1 MNWEALIAAGTT
13 LACLAVLILTRVSAA
28 NVFAAALVVLLLTG
42 VLDTATAVAGFA
54 NPGLLTIAALY
65 VVAAGLRQTGAI
77 NVLSHV
83 LFGRPRSVRQAQLRI
98 MAPVT
103 VLSAFMNNTPLVAT
117 FVPAIL
123 DWARKQGF
131 SASKLL
137 IPLSYAAIFGGTCTL
152 IGTSTNLVVNG
163 MLLEETGRGLGFFEL
178 AWLGIPCAFIGIA
191 YVALTSA
198 WLLPARIPAMEKLQD
213 PREYTVEMIVESGG
227 PLDGRTVQEAG
238 LRQLP
243 ALYLIEVERNDRL
256 IPAVGP
262 EEVLKGGDR
271 LVFAG
276 VTESVVDLQKIKGLL
291 PATNQVFKLS
301 FERSQRTLTETVV
314 SASAGFIG
322 KTVRQSRFRNLYDAV
337 VIAVA
342 RDGQRINRKIGDIR
356 IRPGDMLLLESDRG
370 FAERH
375 RNNRDFLLL
384 KPLEGAAT
392 LRHERGWI
400 AWLILAG
407 IVVTATFG
415 ILDTLT
421 AALTGAGA
429 MVISRCCTGADARR
443 SIDIEVLIVIA
454 CAFALGEA
462 LDRSGAARSL
472 AMTLLAVTGN
482 HPFAV
487 LAVVYFTTV
496 LMTEMITNNAAAV
509 LMFPLAYAIANS
521 LGLNFMPFAIAIT
534 FAASAS
540 FATPIGYQ
548 TNLMV
553 YGPGGYHFTDYIR
566 FGLPLNILLGVA
578 SLAIIPT
585 VWPLQGA
592 S

>member
-1 MNWEALIAAGTT
+1 MDWQAIFAVVITLGCLGTLIFTRVAASLVFAGALIA
-13 LACLAVLILTRVSAA
+13 ILLSGILPVPVAI
-28 NVFAAALVVLLLTG
+28 
-42 VLDTATAVAGFA
+42 AGFA

-65 VVAAGLRQTGAI
+65 IVAAGLRRTGAI
-77 NVLSHV
+77 DTLSNVA
-83 LFGRPRSVRQAQLRI
+83 FGRPKSLAIGTLRV
-98 MAPVT
+98 MLPVT
-103 VLSAFMNNTPLVAT
+103 ALSAFTNNTPIVAS
-117 FVPAIL
+117 FVPAVT

-163 MLLEETGRGLGFFEL
+163 MLVKETGEQFGFFEL
-178 AWLGIPCAFIGIA
+178 AWLGLPTAIIGTT
-191 YVALTSA
+191 YVLIMSR
-198 WLLPARIPAMEKLQD
+198 WLLPERIPVMERLSD
-213 PREYTVEMIVESGG
+213 PREYTVEMLVEPAS
-227 PLDGRTVQEAG
+227 PLEGKTIEEAG

-243 ALYLIEVERNDRL
+243 GLFLVEIDRDGII

-262 EEVLKGGDR
+262 RERLKGKDR

-276 VTESVVDLQKIKGLL
+276 VTESIADLQNIRGLV

-301 FERSQRTLTETVV
+301 SERSERTLVEAV
-314 SASAGFIG
+314 ASGTASFVG
-322 KTVRQSRFRNLYDAV
+322 KTIKESRFRNNYDSV

-342 RDGQRINRKIGDIR
+342 RNGQRVKRKIGDIR
-356 IRPGDMLLLESDRG
+356 ILPGDTLLLESDRG

-375 RNNRDFLLL
+375 ANNRDFLLL
-384 KPLEGAAT
+384 KPLEDHAT
-392 LRHERGWI
+392 YRHERSWV

-421 AALTGAGA
+421 AALAGAGA
-429 MVISRCCTGADARR
+429 MVVTRCCTGTEARR
-443 SIDIEVLIVIA
+443 SIDLEVLIVIA

-462 LDRSGAARSL
+462 LDRTGAAGTL
-472 AMTLLAVTGN
+472 AHGILNLTGN

-509 LMFPLAYAIANS
+509 LMFPLAYAVANS

-553 YGPGGYHFTDYIR
+553 YGPGGYRFTDYIR
-566 FGLPLNILLGVA
+566 FGLPLNIILGITA
-578 SLAIIPT
+578 LSIIP
-585 VWPLQGA
+585 VIWPI

>member
-1 MNWEALIAAGTT
+1 MNADALIAVGTT
-13 LACLAVLILTRVSAA
+13 LACLATLILTRVSAA

-42 VLDTATAVAGFA
+42 VLDTETAVAGFA

-65 VVAAGLRQTGAI
+65 VVAAGLRQTGAV
-77 NVLSHV
+77 NALSNA
-83 LFGRPRSVRQAQLRI
+83 LFGRPRSVTLAQLRI

-123 DWARKQGF
+123 DWSRKQGF

-163 MLLEETGRGLGFFEL
+163 LLLEETGQGLGFFEL
-178 AWLGIPCAFIGIA
+178 AWLGIPCALIGMI
-191 YVALTSA
+191 YVVVMNR
-198 WLLPARIPAMEKLQD
+198 WLLPARIPAMEKLKD
-213 PREYTVEMIVESGG
+213 PREYTVEMIIEKAG

-243 ALYLIEVERNDRL
+243 GLYLIEIERNDRL

-262 EEVLKGGDR
+262 GEVLQGGDR

-322 KTVRQSRFRNLYDAV
+322 KTVRQSGFRNVYDAV

-356 IRPGDMLLLESDRG
+356 IRPGDMLLLESDHG

-375 RNNRDFLLL
+375 RNSRDFLLL
-384 KPLEGAAT
+384 KPLEGSAT
-392 LRHERGWI
+392 YRHERSWI
-400 AWLILAG
+400 AWMILAG
-407 IVVTATFG
+407 IVITATFG

-429 MVISRCCTGADARR
+429 MVVTRCCTGADARR

-472 AMTLLAVTGN
+472 AMTLLAMTDD

-509 LMFPLAYAIANS
+509 LMFPLAYAIAGS
-521 LGLNFMPFAIAIT
+521 LELNFAPFAIAIT

-566 FGLPLNILLGVA
+566 FGLPLNIVLGIT
-578 SLAIIPT
+578 SLAIIPHI
-585 VWPLQGA
+585 WPL
-592 S
+592 

>member
-1 MNWEALIAAGTT
+1 MNGDALIAVGTM
-13 LACLAVLILTRVSAA
+13 LACLATLILTRVSAA
-28 NVFAAALVVLLLTG
+28 NIFAGALVVLLVTG
-42 VLDTATAVAGFA
+42 VLDTQAAVAGFA

-65 VVAAGLRQTGAI
+65 VVAAGLRQTGAV
-77 NVLSHV
+77 NALSNA
-83 LFGRPRSVRQAQLRI
+83 LFGRPRSIATAQLRI

-103 VLSAFMNNTPLVAT
+103 LLSAFMNNTPMVAT

-123 DWARKQGF
+123 DWARKQGM
-131 SASKLL
+131 SASKFL

-152 IGTSTNLVVNG
+152 IGTSTNLVING
-163 MLLEETGRGLGFFEL
+163 MLIEETGREFSFFEL
-178 AWLGIPCAFIGIA
+178 AWLGIPSALIGMLYIT
-191 YVALTSA
+191 VMSR
-198 WLLPARIPAMEKLQD
+198 WLLPARVPAMETLKD
-213 PREYTVEMIVESGG
+213 PREYTVEMIVEESGA
-227 PLDGRTVQEAG
+227 LNGRTVEEAG

-243 ALYLIEVERNDRL
+243 GLFLIEIDRDDTL

-262 EEVLKGGDR
+262 QERLKGGDR

-276 VTESVVDLQKIKGLL
+276 VTESIADLQKIKGLV
-291 PATNQVFKLS
+291 PATNQVFKLNS
-301 FERSQRTLTETVV
+301 ERSQRTLIETVA
-314 SASAGFIG
+314 SSSAGFIG
-322 KTVRQSRFRNLYDAV
+322 KTVKESRFRSLYDAV

-356 IRPGDMLLLESDRG
+356 LRPGDMLLLESDRS
-370 FAERH
+370 FAEQH

-384 KPLEGAAT
+384 KPLEGSAT
-392 LRHERGWI
+392 YRHERGWI

-407 IVVTATFG
+407 IVLTASFG

-421 AALTGAGA
+421 AALAGAGA
-429 MVISRCCTGADARR
+429 MVVTRCCTGADARR
-443 SIDIEVLIVIA
+443 SIDLEVLIVIA

-462 LDRSGAARSL
+462 LDRTGAARSL
-472 AMTLLAVTGN
+472 AMTLLDLTGD

-487 LAVVYFTTV
+487 LAVVYFITV

-566 FGLPLNILLGVA
+566 FGLPLNLILGVTA
-578 SLAIIPT
+578 LMIIPQ
-585 VWPLQGA
+585 VWPLQG
-592 S
+592 

>member
-1 MNWEALIAAGTT
+1 MNWEAALAVLIT
-13 LACLAVLILTRVSAA
+13 LACLGALIFTRVAA
-28 NVFAAALVVLLLTG
+28 SIVFAGALVAILVTGLLP
-42 VLDTATAVAGFA
+42 VPVAVAGFA

-65 VVAAGLRQTGAI
+65 VVAAGLRRTGAI
-77 NVLSHV
+77 DTLSNRA
-83 LFGRPRSVRQAQLRI
+83 FGRPRSIIVGTLRV
-98 MAPVT
+98 MLPVT
-103 VLSAFMNNTPLVAT
+103 LLSAFTNNTPIVAS
-117 FVPAIL
+117 FVPAVA

-163 MLLEETGRGLGFFEL
+163 MLIEQTGAGFSFFEL
-178 AWLGIPCAFIGIA
+178 AWLGVPTAIIGIA
-191 YVALTSA
+191 YVLILGR
-198 WLLPARIPAMEKLQD
+198 WLLPERIPVMEKLRD
-213 PREYTVEMIVESGG
+213 PREYTVEMLIEPASPLEGKTVE
-227 PLDGRTVQEAG
+227 EAG

-243 ALYLIEVERNDRL
+243 GLFLIEIDRNGVL

-262 EEVLKGGDR
+262 RERLRGNDR

-276 VTESVVDLQKIKGLL
+276 VTESIADLQKIRGLV
-291 PATNQVFKLS
+291 PATDQVFKLS
-301 FERSQRTLTETVV
+301 SERSERTLVEAV
-314 SASAGFIG
+314 ASGTASFVGRTI
-322 KTVRQSRFRNLYDAV
+322 KESRFRNLYDSV

-342 RDGQRINRKIGDIR
+342 RNGQRVNRKIGDIR
-356 IRPGDMLLLESDRG
+356 LRPGDTLLLESDRE

-375 RNNRDFLLL
+375 ANNRDFLLL
-384 KPLEGAAT
+384 KPLEGSPT
-392 LRHERGWI
+392 YRHERGWV
-400 AWLILAG
+400 AWLILLG

-421 AALTGAGA
+421 AALAGAGA
-429 MVISRCCTGADARR
+429 MVLTRCCTGTEARR
-443 SIDIEVLIVIA
+443 SIDLEVLIVIA

-462 LDRSGAARSL
+462 LDRTGAAASL
-472 AMTLLAVTGN
+472 ARTLLELTGS

-509 LMFPLAYAIANS
+509 LMFPLAYAVAGS
-521 LGLNFMPFAIAIT
+521 LDLNFMPFAIAIT

-553 YGPGGYHFTDYIR
+553 YGPGGYRFADYIR
-566 FGLPLNILLGVA
+566 FGLPLNIILGITA
-578 SLAIIPT
+578 LNIIP
-585 VWPLQGA
+585 VIWPIT
-592 S
+592 

>member
-1 MNWEALIAAGTT
+1 MNVDALIAVATT
-13 LACLAVLILTRVSAA
+13 LACLAILILTRISAA
-28 NVFAAALVVLLLTG
+28 NVFAGALAMLLLTG
-42 VLDTATAVAGFA
+42 VLDTRTAVAGFA

-77 NVLSHV
+77 SSISNT
-83 LFGRPRSVRQAQLRI
+83 LFGRTRSTTIAQLRV

-103 VLSAFMNNTPLVAT
+103 LLSAFMNNTPVVAT

-123 DWARKQGF
+123 DWGRKQGI

-163 MLLEETGRGLGFFEL
+163 MLLDETGREFGFFEL
-178 AWLGIPCAFIGIA
+178 AWLGIPAALIGIA
-191 YVALTSA
+191 YVVLASR
-198 WLLPARIPAMEKLQD
+198 WLLPSRIPAMEKLKD
-213 PREYTVEMIVESGG
+213 PREYTVEMVVEAEGA
-227 PLDGRTVQEAG
+227 LHGRTIEEAG
-238 LRQLP
+238 LRHLP
-243 ALYLIEVERNDRL
+243 GLYLIEIDRDGTL

-262 EEVLKGGDR
+262 RERLKGNDR

-276 VTESVVDLQKIKGLL
+276 VTGSIVDLQRIKGLV
-291 PATNQVFKLS
+291 PATNQVFKLAADRA
-301 FERSQRTLTETVV
+301 ERTLIEAVASS
-314 SASAGFIG
+314 SAAFIG
-322 KTVRQSRFRNLYDAV
+322 KTIKESRFRNRYDAV

-342 RDGQRINRKIGDIR
+342 RDGQRIDRKIGDIR
-356 IRPGDMLLLESDRG
+356 LLPGDMLLLETDRG

-375 RNNRDFLLL
+375 SNNRDFLLV
-384 KPLEGAAT
+384 KPLENAAT
-392 LRHERGWI
+392 FRHERSWV
-400 AWLILAG
+400 AWLILIG
-407 IVVTATFG
+407 IVTTATFG
-415 ILDTLT
+415 ILDTFT
-421 AALTGAGA
+421 AALAGAGA
-429 MVISRCCTGADARR
+429 MVVTRCCNAADARR

-462 LDRSGAARSL
+462 LDRSGAARAL
-472 AMTLLAVTGN
+472 AMTLLKLTGN
-482 HPFAV
+482 HPFAI

-509 LMFPLAYAIANS
+509 LMFPLAYAVAGS
-521 LGLNFMPFAIAIT
+521 MELNFMPFAIAIT

-553 YGPGGYHFTDYIR
+553 YGPGGYRFTDYIR
-566 FGLPLNILLGVA
+566 FGLPLNLILGVT
-578 SLAIIPT
+578 SLLIIPR
-585 VWPLQGA
+585 VWPLT
-592 S
+592 

>member
-1 MNWEALIAAGTT
+1 MDLQAI
-13 LACLAVLILTRVSAA
+13 LAVAITLTCLGMLIFTRLAA
-28 NVFAAALVVLLLTG
+28 SLVFGGALVAILVLG
-42 VLDTATAVAGFA
+42 IVPVPDAIAGFA

-65 VVAAGLRQTGAI
+65 IVAAGLRRTGAI
-77 NVLSHV
+77 DTLSSAA
-83 LFGRPRSVRQAQLRI
+83 FGRPRSLTVGKLRV
-98 MAPVT
+98 MLPVT
-103 VLSAFMNNTPLVAT
+103 LLSAFTNNTPIVAS
-117 FVPAIL
+117 FVPAVT

-137 IPLSYAAIFGGTCTL
+137 MPLSYAAIFGGTCTL

-163 MLLEETGRGLGFFEL
+163 MLLEETGNGFTFFEL
-178 AWLGIPCAFIGIA
+178 AWLGVPTAIIGIS
-191 YVALTSA
+191 YVLIMGR
-198 WLLPARIPAMEKLQD
+198 WLLPERIPVMESLRD
-213 PREYTVEMIVESGG
+213 PREYTVEMLIEVAS
-227 PLDGRTVQEAG
+227 PLEGKTIEEAG

-243 ALYLIEVERNDRL
+243 GLFLIEIDRDGVV

-262 EEVLKGGDR
+262 RERLKGRDR

-276 VTESVVDLQKIKGLL
+276 VTESIADLQNVRGLV
-291 PATNQVFKLS
+291 PATNQVFKLTS
-301 FERSQRTLTETVV
+301 ERSERTLVEAVV
-314 SASAGFIG
+314 SGTASFVG
-322 KTVRQSRFRNLYDAV
+322 KTIKESRFRNVYDSV

-342 RDGQRINRKIGDIR
+342 RNGQRVKRKIGDIR
-356 IRPGDMLLLESDRG
+356 ILPGDTLLLESDRG
-370 FAERH
+370 FADRH
-375 RNNRDFLLL
+375 GNNRDFLLL
-384 KPLEGAAT
+384 KPLEGLAT
-392 LRHERGWI
+392 YRRERGWV
-400 AWLILAG
+400 AWLILLG

-421 AALTGAGA
+421 AALAGAGA
-429 MVISRCCTGADARR
+429 MVVTGCCTGSEARR
-443 SIDIEVLIVIA
+443 SIDLEVLIVIA

-462 LDRSGAARSL
+462 LDRTGAARAL
-472 AMTLLAVTGN
+472 AHSMLDLTGN

-487 LAVVYFTTV
+487 LATVYITTV

-509 LMFPLAYAIANS
+509 LMFPLAYAVSNS

-553 YGPGGYHFTDYIR
+553 YGPGGYRFTDYVR
-566 FGLPLNILLGVA
+566 FGLPLNIILGITA
-578 SLAIIPT
+578 LSIIP
-585 VWPLQGA
+585 VIWPI